1 MQYVAIAVLAY
12 LIGSL
17 PVAYFVTRLLTGRD
31 IRTLGTGNAGV
42 MNTVRQA
49 GLPAGLIV
57 FIAEGAKG
65 VGAYTLGHAFSG
77 RPEGALLGAVMALVG
92 VNWSV
97 FLRFHGGRG
106 TTLCAFVT
114 AIVSPWLL
122 LAALALWMSIYAARR
137 DNFFATRINIIGFPF
152 LTLAT
157 KHSWTYFV
165 FACAASAIVLIR
177 HDRATDDHLQLA
189 HQPIRRD

>member
-1 MQYVAIAVLAY
+1 MQYIVVAVLGY

-31 IRTLGTGNAGV
+31 IRNLGTGNAGV

-65 VGAYTLGHAFSG
+65 VSAYTIGHAVAG
-77 RPEGALLGAVMALVG
+77 RPEGELLGALAALIG
-92 VNWSV
+92 VNWSL
-97 FLRFHGGRG
+97 FLRFRGGRG
-106 TTLCAFVT
+106 TTLCAFVS
-114 AIVSPWLL
+114 IIISPWLI
-122 LAALALWMSIYAARR
+122 LAALGLWMSVYFARH
-137 DNFFATRINIIGFPF
+137 DNFLATRLNILGFPF
-152 LTLAT
+152 LVLAL
-157 KHSWTYFV
+157 KQSWTYFA
-165 FACAASAIVLIR
+165 FACVASTIVLLR
-177 HDRATDDHLQLA
+177 HDRATDDHFQLA

>member
-1 MQYVAIAVLAY
+1 MQYIAVAMLGY

-17 PVAYFVTRLLTGRD
+17 PVAYFVTRLLTGRG

-65 VGAYTLGHAFSG
+65 VGAFTLGHAMTG
-77 RPEGALLGAVMALVG
+77 RPEGELLGAVAALIG
-92 VNWSV
+92 INWSV
-97 FLRFHGGRG
+97 FLRFRGGRG

-114 AIVSPWLL
+114 VIVSPWLL
-122 LAALALWMSIYAARR
+122 LAALGLWMSVYLVRR
-137 DNFFATRINIIGFPF
+137 DNFIATRVNILGFPF
-152 LTLAT
+152 LTLAI
-157 KHSWTYFV
+157 KLSWTYFA
-165 FACAASAIVLIR
+165 FACVASTIVLLR
-177 HDRATDDHLQLA
+177 HDRSTDDHFQLA
-189 HQPIRRD
+189 NQPITLD